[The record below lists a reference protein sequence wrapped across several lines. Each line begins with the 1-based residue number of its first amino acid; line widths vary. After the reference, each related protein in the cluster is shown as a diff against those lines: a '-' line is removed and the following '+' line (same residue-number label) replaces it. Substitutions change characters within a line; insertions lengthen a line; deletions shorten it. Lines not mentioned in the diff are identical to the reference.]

1 MHQEVEEDYNSDADD
16 DYAANKK
23 KDYGHGE
30 HLITKQFLTEVVML
44 MIVPI
49 PFYDCYFTFYCE
61 GKDTT
66 FFLSGFMLV
75 IMFRRVYFLVR
86 SMLNYTQFRDPYT
99 KKICKAYGF
108 ENSVLF
114 TIKSNIE
121 INPETTVS
129 YIFILT
135 LFIFAYVVRVFEM
148 PRFRLDDDDRFDSFF
163 ESIWFTVITLTTIG
177 YGDVSPLTLPG
188 KVVTIVLAFWG
199 ALIMAL
205 IVVVLYRVFDLSED
219 ENMALS
225 QV

>member
-1 MHQEVEEDYNSDADD
+1 MIEVM
-16 DYAANKK
+16 
-23 KDYGHGE
+23 
-30 HLITKQFLTEVVML
+30 ML

-61 GKDTT
+61 GENTV
-66 FFLSGFMLV
+66 FFLSEFLLV
-75 IMFRRVYFLVR
+75 IMFIRIYFLVR
-86 SMLNYTQFRDPYT
+86 SALNYTQFRDPYT
-99 KKICKAYGF
+99 KKICSAYGF

-121 INPETTVS
+121 INPETTVT

-135 LFIFAYVVRVFEM
+135 LLIFAFIVRVFEM
-148 PRFRLDDDDRFDSFF
+148 PRFRQGDDDRFDSFF

-205 IVVVLYRVFDLSED
+205 IVVVLYKVFDLNEEED
-219 ENMALS
+219 MALS